1 MGLRRRCLSGLWVT
15 WWCRLGVLRLGLL
28 LWLLAWMV
36 TVVLRLVRM
45 ADLIVVWLCVTG
57 GVWFRSCRCLWLVR
71 RLKGLGL
78 REVWLLIGLVRGLR

>member
-1 MGLRRRCLSGLWVT
+1 M
-15 WWCRLGVLRLGLL
+15 
-28 LWLLAWMV
+28 
-36 TVVLRLVRM
+36 VLRLVRM